1 MKKFRR
7 ISLILMAVMMTAS
20 LLLPAWAVEDSQSA
34 PQIHNGCVSLDAQ
47 KPLGGS
53 EQMLDTA
60 KSALLYGL
68 DSGTLI
74 YAWNPDLPVDPSGMN
89 KLMTAL
95 VALENTNPDDVVIV
109 SRTALNS
116 VAIGSVSAGLKAGEE
131 ITMRDLLYCMMVGS
145 ANDAAAVIAEYVG
158 YSQEEFVTMMNDRA
172 RELGCENTVF
182 LNPTGLTQEGQ
193 YSTARDLAKITEE
206 ALKNELFAQ
215 MFCAEKYTVPATNKV
230 AERKIVTT
238 NYLMSKETVKNQFD
252 NRVTGGK
259 TGALTTTDRS
269 LIATAE
275 YEGKRFLSV
284 VMSAKGTVT
293 ADGLSVKTF
302 GSFEETRVLL
312 DFGFRQYSLMQV
324 LQSGQVLEQF
334 AVNGGENA
342 VACGTAADLKATL
355 PAQANGAEV
364 TYQCALNEGQLKAP
378 ISKGQ
383 VLGSVTVWYKETC
396 VGRTDLV
403 ALHDVRPTG
412 SGMVTMVPNTE
423 RPVDNTLRD
432 LLIIGGLIT
441 VAVAFVAAIV
451 LLVIYSVRRY
461 KLERRHKLINGGRR

>member
-1 MKKFRR
+1 
-7 ISLILMAVMMTAS
+7 
-20 LLLPAWAVEDSQSA
+20 
-34 PQIHNGCVSLDAQ
+34 
-47 KPLGGS
+47 
-53 EQMLDTA
+53 
-60 KSALLYGL
+60 
-68 DSGTLI
+68 
-74 YAWNPDLPVDPSGMN
+74 
-89 KLMTAL
+89 
-95 VALENTNPDDVVIV
+95 
-109 SRTALNS
+109 
-116 VAIGSVSAGLKAGEE
+116 
-131 ITMRDLLYCMMVGS
+131 
-145 ANDAAAVIAEYVG
+145 
-158 YSQEEFVTMMNDRA
+158 
-172 RELGCENTVF
+172 
-182 LNPTGLTQEGQ
+182 
-193 YSTARDLAKITEE
+193 
-206 ALKNELFAQ
+206 

-275 YEGKRFLSV
+275 YEGKRFLSI

-334 AVNGGENA
+334 TVNGGENA

>member
-7 ISLILMAVMMTAS
+7 ISLIMMALMMTAS
-20 LLLPAWAVEDSQSA
+20 LLLPAWAVEGSQSA

-193 YSTARDLAKITEE
+193 
-206 ALKNELFAQ
+206 
-215 MFCAEKYTVPATNKV
+215 
-230 AERKIVTT
+230 
-238 NYLMSKETVKNQFD
+238 
-252 NRVTGGK
+252 
-259 TGALTTTDRS
+259 
-269 LIATAE
+269 
-275 YEGKRFLSV
+275 
-284 VMSAKGTVT
+284 
-293 ADGLSVKTF
+293 
-302 GSFEETRVLL
+302 
-312 DFGFRQYSLMQV
+312 
-324 LQSGQVLEQF
+324 
-334 AVNGGENA
+334 
-342 VACGTAADLKATL
+342 
-355 PAQANGAEV
+355 
-364 TYQCALNEGQLKAP
+364 
-378 ISKGQ
+378 
-383 VLGSVTVWYKETC
+383 
-396 VGRTDLV
+396 
-403 ALHDVRPTG
+403 
-412 SGMVTMVPNTE
+412 
-423 RPVDNTLRD
+423 
-432 LLIIGGLIT
+432 
-441 VAVAFVAAIV
+441 
-451 LLVIYSVRRY
+451 
-461 KLERRHKLINGGRR
+461 